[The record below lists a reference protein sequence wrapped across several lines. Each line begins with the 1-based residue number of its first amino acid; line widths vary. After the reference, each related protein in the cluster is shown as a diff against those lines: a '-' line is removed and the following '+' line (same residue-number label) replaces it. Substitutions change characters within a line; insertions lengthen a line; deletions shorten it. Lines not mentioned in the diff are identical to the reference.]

1 MNSLFQGFLNALKAR
16 VVPLWTKIR
25 LFTNPSYLR
34 GEVLRRLIQYF
45 RKLTDVRPKDKND
58 YYGFFGWLVS
68 KRLAFLIVIAIGM
81 CSAFYITVVQPLSAF
96 TASADGVKTY
106 SYRSIP
112 LRFTDGKVRIL
123 AKSKYIAYEGL
134 VSKGAANGMGVLY
147 RKDGSTVYEGQF
159 ENNEFN
165 GTGTSYYPTGQ
176 TEYVGSFQHNVFS
189 GNGRLYRENGSLE
202 YEGGFLEGMKDGA
215 GVLYDSGS
223 NKVFTG
229 NFSKDHLLYAD
240 FLGKS
245 TAEAAGIYTGK
256 KTAYMDEEY
265 FVVDM
270 ADIDGLY
277 YGKQSEENLADTV
290 MIEGVYVLKNAFAYG
305 DREYTHIAE
314 IAQLFG
320 EQIYEGNTYLSTSD
334 AAAVHVLNRTESVL
348 HGDVRGE
355 WEQYLADAVTV
366 NSYDR
371 SYSAYIY
378 TFVQEDMRYTFFCK
392 DRGGKF
398 AMYLIEKQE

>member
-1 MNSLFQGFLNALKAR
+1 MNGLFQGFLNALKAR
-16 VVPLWTKIR
+16 IVPLWTKVR

-45 RKLTDVRPKDKND
+45 RNMTDVRPKDKND

-68 KRLAFLIVIAIGM
+68 KRLAFLIVVAIGM
-81 CSAFYITVVQPLSAF
+81 LSAFYVTVVQPISVF
-96 TASADGVKTY
+96 TAGADGVKTY
-106 SYRSIP
+106 SYRSVP

-134 VSKGAANGMGVLY
+134 VSKGAANGMGTLY

-159 ENNEFN
+159 ENNEFS

-176 TEYVGSFQHNVFS
+176 TEYAGGFQHNVFS

-202 YEGGFLEGMKDGA
+202 YEGSFLEGRKDGA

-229 NFSKDHLLYAD
+229 NFSKDHLLYTD

-245 TAEAAGIYTGK
+245 TADAAGVYTGK
-256 KTAYMDEEY
+256 ETVYTDDEY
-265 FVVDM
+265 FAVEM
-270 ADIDGLY
+270 PDIDGVY

-290 MIEGVYVLKNAFAYG
+290 MIEGVYVLKDAFAYG
-305 DREYTHIAE
+305 EREYTHIAE
-314 IAQLFG
+314 IAQLLG
-320 EQIYEGNTYLSTSD
+320 EQVYEGNTYLVMPD
-334 AAAVHVLNRTESVL
+334 AVAVHAMNRTESVL
-348 HGDVRGE
+348 HGDVTGD
-355 WEQYLADAVTV
+355 WDQYLADAVTV
-366 NSYDR
+366 NSYDK

-378 TFVQEDMRYTFFCK
+378 TFVQEDIRYTFFCK